1 MDKPFAELD
10 DLYREVVLDH
20 YRSPRGR
27 DPLPAPDV
35 QREGFNPICGDEVHV
50 ALEMDDCSVRNCQV
64 RCRGCAISVASGSML
79 AELLPGR
86 TCEECE
92 VLGEAFRAMLHGEAP
107 PPGLD
112 MGDLEALH
120 GVAKFPVRIKC
131 AMLPWMTLRD
141 ALRSYAGKRCES
153 CPAAV
158 PTEEEEKS
166 ATETVVTREEGAA
179 FGAGAKESG
188 AGDSAGAMPARQA
201 QPDRSA
207 QSDLAAKPARPND
220 AASGEASP

>member
-1 MDKPFAELD
+1 LDKPFAELD

-92 VLGEAFRAMLHGEAP
+92 RLGEAFRAMLHGEAP

-141 ALRSYAGKRCES
+141 ALRSYAGRRCES

-158 PTEEEEKS
+158 PAEDEETPADE
-166 ATETVVTREEGAA
+166 AVATREEGAA
-179 FGAGAKESG
+179 RGAGAKDPG
-188 AGDSAGAMPARQA
+188 A
-201 QPDRSA
+201 
-207 QSDLAAKPARPND
+207 
-220 AASGEASP
+220 

>member
-27 DPLPAPDV
+27 DALPAPDV
-35 QREGFNPICGDEVHV
+35 QQEGFNPICGDEVHV

-86 TCEECE
+86 SCEDCE
-92 VLGEAFRAMLHGEAP
+92 RLGEAFRAMLHGEDP
-107 PPGLD
+107 PKDLD
-112 MGDLEALH
+112 LGDLEALH

-131 AMLPWMTLRD
+131 AMLPWMTLRE

-158 PTEEEEKS
+158 LSEAEAES
-166 ATETVVTREEGAA
+166 SQVAADAAGATPGAA
-179 FGAGAKESG
+179 AVNGPGPDSPAMASESEERPIGEKQPSKEEPR
-188 AGDSAGAMPARQA
+188 A
-201 QPDRSA
+201 
-207 QSDLAAKPARPND
+207 
-220 AASGEASP
+220 

>member
-35 QREGFNPICGDEVHV
+35 QQEGFNPICGDEVHV
-50 ALEMDDCSVRNCQV
+50 ALEMDNCSVRNCEV

-86 TCEECE
+86 SCEECE
-92 VLGEAFRAMLHGEAP
+92 QIGEAFRAMLHGEAP

-112 MGDLEALH
+112 LGDLDALH

-131 AMLPWMTLRD
+131 AMLPWMTLRE
-141 ALRSYAGKRCES
+141 ALRSWAGKRCES
-153 CPAAV
+153 CPAAAQ
-158 PTEEEEKS
+158 TEEEAAGSDVAAAEDS
-166 ATETVVTREEGAA
+166 IPPITHPGEETSR
-179 FGAGAKESG
+179 
-188 AGDSAGAMPARQA
+188 
-201 QPDRSA
+201 
-207 QSDLAAKPARPND
+207 
-220 AASGEASP
+220 

>member
-35 QREGFNPICGDEVHV
+35 QQEGFNPICGDEVRV
-50 ALEMDDCSVRNCQV
+50 ALEMDDCSVRNCEV

-86 TCEECE
+86 SCEECE
-92 VLGEAFRAMLHGEAP
+92 QLGEAFRAMLHGEDP
-107 PPGLD
+107 PPDLD
-112 MGDLEALH
+112 LGDLEALH

-131 AMLPWMTLRD
+131 AMLPWMTLRE
-141 ALRSYAGKRCES
+141 ALRSYSGKRCEK

-158 PTEEEEKS
+158 LTEDDLASENLRGVDSNGSSPESLTPGRGAEVSPKENPTKAEQPKGEEK
-166 ATETVVTREEGAA
+166 
-179 FGAGAKESG
+179 
-188 AGDSAGAMPARQA
+188 AR
-201 QPDRSA
+201 
-207 QSDLAAKPARPND
+207 
-220 AASGEASP
+220 